1 MVRIFLF
8 GINGKMGRF
17 VCEQAEKTDE
27 FEVVGGFDRV
37 PHPSITTYNDIAAVP
52 GDFDVVV
59 DFSRAE
65 LLPSI
70 IALCEKYNKP
80 AVIASTG
87 YDDKQLAAI
96 AALSEKVAV
105 LRSGN
110 MSVGVNLLLDLVEKA
125 AKTLGFAFD
134 AEIIEKHHNQK
145 ADAPSGTALM
155 LAEKIKEVRPE
166 AEFVYGRH
174 GESKRKPE
182 DVTIHAVRGGT
193 IVGEHDVIFA
203 GEDEIV
209 TLSHVA
215 LSRKIFAVG
224 ALKAAAFIVTKE
236 CGLYSMKNVLG

>member
-1 MVRIFLF
+1 MIRIFLF

-17 VCEQAEKTDE
+17 VCDQAEKSDD
-27 FEVVGGFDRV
+27 FVVVGGFDRV
-37 PHPSITTYNDIAAVP
+37 PHPTIRTYADIKEVP
-52 GDFDVVV
+52 GDFDVVI

-70 IALCEKYNKP
+70 IALCEKYGKP
-80 AVIASTG
+80 VVIASTG
-87 YDDKQLAAI
+87 YSDEQLADI
-96 AALSEKVAV
+96 AKLAEKVAV

-110 MSVGVNLLLDLVEKA
+110 MSLGVNLLLDLVEKA
-125 AKTLGFAFD
+125 TRTLGYSFD

-155 LAEKIKEVRPE
+155 LAEKIKEVRPDT
-166 AEFVYGRH
+166 EFVYGRH
-174 GESKRKPE
+174 GASKREPN

-203 GEDEIV
+203 GEDEII

-224 ALKAAAFIVTKE
+224 ALKAAAFIVTKQN
-236 CGLYSMKNVLG
+236 GLYSMKNVLD